1 MPSPLSGP
9 LFKHSPDGT
18 VQLPMFGTASEII
31 SHYKPADLQAYQG
44 NVEHMLADKQEEADS
59 RPGVGYDVPDD
70 FAKTP
75 KADRASGWYGG
86 LTERIKKNGYDWSK
100 PVDVWGMG
108 KLITDGHHRLA
119 VMHRDRPEEFIP
131 IKYDNDEVGQR
142 THLQNKYDDV
152 AESLG
157 PDLANIAF
165 KPNEYPYV
173 KRQAN
178 KGPVEETKN

>member
-1 MPSPLSGP
+1 VSSPLSGP

-18 VQLPMFGTASEII
+18 VQLPMFGTAEEILT
-31 SHYKPADLQAYQG
+31 HYKPADLQSYQG
-44 NVEHMLADKQEEADS
+44 NMEHMLADKQEEADS

-142 THLQNKYDDV
+142 THLQNKYDDMV
-152 AESLG
+152 DSLG
-157 PDLANIAF
+157 PDLANIAY
-165 KPNEYPYV
+165 KPNEYPYIM
-173 KRQAN
+173 RQAN
-178 KGPVEETKN
+178 KGPIEETKN

>member
-1 MPSPLSGP
+1 
-9 LFKHSPDGT
+9 
-18 VQLPMFGTASEII
+18 
-31 SHYKPADLQAYQG
+31 
-44 NVEHMLADKQEEADS
+44 
-59 RPGVGYDVPDD
+59 
-70 FAKTP
+70 
-75 KADRASGWYGG
+75 
-86 LTERIKKNGYDWSK
+86 
-100 PVDVWGMG
+100 
-108 KLITDGHHRLA
+108 
-119 VMHRDRPEEFIP
+119 MHRDRPDEFIP